1 MTSELAAG
9 GKELAA
15 HLAFETDM
23 EAAAAIAVLSQAPK
37 GAPAATAAAEG
48 SHFDAAIASGRLG
61 VMLKETAPDRAEDQ
75 TAFLLA
81 SAKAAGSIWVS

>member
-9 GKELAA
+9 RKELAA
-15 HLAFETDM
+15 HLAFETGM
-23 EAAAAIAVLSQAPK
+23 EAAAAIAVLSRAPK
-37 GAPAATAAAEG
+37 GAPAATAAAKG

-61 VMLKETAPDRAEDQ
+61 AMLKETAPDKVENQ

-81 SAKAAGSIWVS
+81 SAKAAGFIWVS